1 MQHTIKL
8 SRTRDKVK
16 QISLLLFLVVLFF
29 TSFIVLDLEPHKFIT
44 RLAEAGSI
52 ISKLLVLDF
61 SNISTILFEMGVS
74 LAIAVS
80 GIFIGLIIALI
91 LTFLAAENIAPNRVL
106 ASFIKGTIAVIRAI
120 PTIIWILMVVASI
133 GFGNTGG
140 MIGLMI
146 STIGYLTKAFTAS
159 VEDLG
164 TDIVEALRATGASW
178 LSIVTKGLLPSAT
191 RPFISW
197 GAIKIEMGIAES
209 INLGMIGVGGVGT
222 LLMKAFTNY
231 DYAAISM
238 IIVVIFITMLIIEL
252 CSQRFKQTL

>member
-222 LLMKAFTNY
+222 LLMKAFANY
-231 DYAAISM
+231 DYAAIST
-238 IIVVIFITMLIIEL
+238 IIVVIFITMLILEL

>member
-1 MQHTIKL
+1 MQQTIKL

-16 QISLLLFLVVLFF
+16 QISLLLFLVALFF
-29 TSFIVLDLEPHKFIT
+29 TSFIVLDLEPYKFFT
-44 RLAEAGSI
+44 RLAEAGTI
-52 ISKLLVLDF
+52 ISKLMVLDF

-80 GIFIGLIIALI
+80 GIFIGFIIALI
-91 LTFLAAENIAPNRVL
+91 LTFLAAENIAPNRIL

-120 PTIIWILMVVASI
+120 PTIVWILMVVASI

-146 STIGYLTKAFTAS
+146 STVGYLTKAFTAS
-159 VEDLG
+159 IEDLG

-197 GAIKIEMGIAES
+197 GAIKVEMGIAES

-222 LLMKAFTNY
+222 LLMKAFANY
-231 DYAAISM
+231 DYAAIST
-238 IIVVIFITMLIIEL
+238 IIVVIFITMLTIEI